1 MRREKSKRRA
11 VEERECVRE
20 KIEEERKRKGQER
33 KREERDGEN
42 ETLENVAE
50 KKMTKD

>member
-1 MRREKSKRRA
+1 MKEEGKKSKRRA

-33 KREERDGEN
+33 KREERDEEN
-42 ETLENVAE
+42 ETLENVRRR
-50 KKMTKD
+50 K